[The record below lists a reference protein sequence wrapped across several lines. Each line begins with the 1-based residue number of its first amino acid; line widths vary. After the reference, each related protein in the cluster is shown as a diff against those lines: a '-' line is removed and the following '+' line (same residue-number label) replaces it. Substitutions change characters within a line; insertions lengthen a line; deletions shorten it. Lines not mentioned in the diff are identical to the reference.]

1 MHDLTLYLGGTR
13 SGKSVHAERE
23 ALRAR
28 GPVLYVAT
36 AQRRLE
42 DPAMMERIRAHQKRR
57 PEHWHTLECPLGLAE
72 HIATFLRSPQ
82 MPSSPHQPTVLID
95 CVTMW
100 VTNILCSLPDPEDA
114 VLLEKTCR
122 KELQDLLELMDTI
135 SCHWIAVSG
144 ETGLGGIQATA
155 MARSFC
161 DGLGLVNQM
170 LAARAREAWFCIAGK
185 KLLLSD

>member
-1 MHDLTLYLGGTR
+1 MPDLTLYLGGTR
-13 SGKSVHAERE
+13 SGKSVHAERD
-23 ALRAR
+23 ALQAR

-57 PEHWHTLECPLGLAE
+57 PEHWHTL
-72 HIATFLRSPQ
+72 
-82 MPSSPHQPTVLID
+82 D